1 MKTGVCTGMVW
12 CVYMPQ
18 VTRGLIGEFAKQKS
32 KIFSLGFIKNNMI
45 TCWVYVGIL
54 PRVLDLDVR

>member
-1 MKTGVCTGMVW
+1 
-12 CVYMPQ
+12 MPQ